1 MHLAGPVQE
10 STIATKPVTPRPADP
25 ANSQQ
30 LMQHEVVVHRQSLLE
45 IRPNLHHSPW
55 ASGLAR
61 EDPTSVNDQ
70 TVTDE
75 MIQAVGAPRG
85 RRIRGEM
92 EQPKL
97 LKAREEC
104 SKASTTTL
112 TQVHIQIAKKD
123 YGVVFPDQGGQ
134 ALLQRQ
140 QGGQK
145 VIQWSALMRQM
156 GSNQANT
163 PLERWDLYST
173 TEVRMSHLA
182 AAPIRKAI
190 SIKPK
195 GKVTE
200 ASTGLGCEDD
210 ISLTLRH
217 TDGQMWVLFTHP
229 PHFLESNGMQV
240 NAKVMQSCE
249 GQFKRLS
256 LNIPSA
262 KLQQTVVQLITG

>member
-163 PLERWDLYST
+163 PLERWDLCST